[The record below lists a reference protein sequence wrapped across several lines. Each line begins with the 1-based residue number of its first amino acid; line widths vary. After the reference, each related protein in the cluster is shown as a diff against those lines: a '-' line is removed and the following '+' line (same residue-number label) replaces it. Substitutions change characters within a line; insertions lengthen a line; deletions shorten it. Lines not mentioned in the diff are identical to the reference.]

1 MCRVLG
7 VSQSGFFAW
16 QDRAA
21 CQRQR
26 QDMVYLAHIRTA
38 FALSNGTYGSPRM
51 HRDLVDESH
60 AIGRHRTARLMRE
73 NQLIARPRRR
83 FKRTTDSEHAWPV
96 APNLVAQDFT
106 TEGPDRKWG
115 ADISYIWTAEGWLY
129 LAVVLDLF
137 SRRVVRWATSDRL
150 KRGLAVEALH
160 RALVARNLTVGV
172 PQDVS
177 DAIFSLVNDADPT
190 KKALFSLSGITTG
203 TTRTFTLP
211 NTSSELAIL
220 AGTQTFTGNKTFS
233 GTLTASGTVTVPAAS
248 ASIGTATTTATY
260 GMGTGAT
267 TTGVTK
273 TVNLGTGGA
282 SGSTTIVNIG
292 STTAG
297 AGGTTVVNTPT
308 VTFANAVTQ
317 VGMPQA
323 NLTAQLLGLGGAT
336 ADSTN
341 RLSVNTPALLFNNA
355 GAGIEAT
362 FNKAVAGNDAAFA
375 FKTGFSARAL
385 IGLLGND
392 DFGFKVSPDGS
403 AFFDALKIDR
413 TNGQMELPQPTI
425 LPGLSSA
432 PSPPPTGKAAVY
444 ARNRAGAP
452 WIDVMR
458 PSGRDFPLQPHFG
471 VNRIANWSPSV
482 TTTITTE
489 GLPITSV
496 GTVSHPTLAATNLAA
511 SMRRWRLTSAAV
523 VDSAADQR
531 SAGWACWRGNA
542 TGLGGWTF
550 VTRIS
555 LTTLQATGMGLFGLY
570 GSTAALAT
578 TLTLATAINCIGI
591 GFQRG
596 THTRW
601 QLVANDGTGAPTLT
615 DMGASF
621 AIATGGVLTLYIA
634 APPNGS
640 SVWVRVV
647 DEVSGAVFEQEISAD
662 LPANTQFLS
671 PRLFMNNGATAAAV
685 AYDCSGVYVETDY

>member
-1 MCRVLG
+1 MSDTSTHLG
-7 VSQSGFFAW
+7 LPYLLAAQAQKHVTHNEALRLLDAMVQLSAL
-16 QDRAA
+16 DR
-21 CQRQR
+21 
-26 QDMVYLAHIRTA
+26 T
-38 FALSNGTYGSPRM
+38 
-51 HRDLVDESH
+51 
-60 AIGRHRTARLMRE
+60 
-73 NQLIARPRRR
+73 
-83 FKRTTDSEHAWPV
+83 RTTPPV
-96 APNLVAQDFT
+96 SPADGDRHLVAS
-106 TEGPDRKWG
+106 G
-115 ADISYIWTAEGWLY
+115 AAGLWAGWDLNVAFWVDGVWLRLVPRQGWLVWI
-129 LAVVLDLF
+129 AAEHVF
-137 SRRVVRWATSDRL
+137 
-150 KRGLAVEALH
+150 
-160 RALVARNLTVGV
+160 LVWNGSAWDPVGV

-203 TTRTFTLP
+203 TTRTYTLP

-233 GTLTASGTVTVPAAS
+233 GTLTASATVTVSATS

-282 SGSTTIVNIG
+282 SGSTTVVNIG
-292 STTAG
+292 SATAG

-323 NLTAQLLGLGGAT
+323 NLTVQLLGLGGAT
-336 ADSTN
+336 ADSYN
-341 RLSVNTPALLFNNA
+341 RVSVNSPALLFNNA

-362 FNKAVAGNDAAFA
+362 VNKAAAGNDAAFA

-385 IGLLGND
+385 LGLLGND
-392 DFGFKVSPDGS
+392 DFSFKVSPDGS
-403 AFFDALKIDR
+403 AFFDAIKVDR
-413 TNGQMELPQPTI
+413 TNGQVELPQPTI
-425 LPGLSSA
+425 LPGLSAA
-432 PSPPPTGKAAVY
+432 PSAPPTGKAAIY

-489 GLPITSV
+489 VLPITSV

-523 VDSAADQR
+523 VDSVADQR

-542 TGLGGWTF
+542 AGLGGWTF

-555 LTTLQATGMGLFGLY
+555 LTTLQATGMGFFGLY

-578 TLTLATAINCIGI
+578 TLTLTTVINCIGI

-601 QLVANDGTGAPTLT
+601 QLVTNDGTGAPTLT

-621 AIATGGVLTLYIA
+621 GIATGGVLTLFIA

-647 DEVSGAVFEQEISAD
+647 DEVSGAVFEQEITAD

-671 PRLFMNNGATAAAV
+671 PRLFLNNGATAAAV
-685 AYDCSGVYVETDY
+685 AYDCSGVYIETDY

>member
-1 MCRVLG
+1 VGSNVAFWVDG
-7 VSQSGFFAW
+7 VW
-16 QDRAA
+16 LR
-21 CQRQR
+21 
-26 QDMVYLAHIRTA
+26 
-38 FALSNGTYGSPRM
+38 
-51 HRDLVDESH
+51 LVP
-60 AIGRHRTARLMRE
+60 
-73 NQLIARPRRR
+73 RPR
-83 FKRTTDSEHAWPV
+83 W
-96 APNLVAQDFT
+96 LVWIAAEQAFVV
-106 TEGPDRKWG
+106 
-115 ADISYIWTAEGWLY
+115 WTASAW
-129 LAVVLDLF
+129 DP
-137 SRRVVRWATSDRL
+137 
-150 KRGLAVEALH
+150 
-160 RALVARNLTVGV
+160 VGV

-203 TTRTFTLP
+203 TTRTYTLP

-220 AGTQTFTGNKTFS
+220 AGTQTFTG
-233 GTLTASGTVTVPAAS
+233 TLTASGTVTVSAAS

-260 GMGTGAT
+260 GMGTCAA

-282 SGSTTIVNIG
+282 SGSTTVVNIG
-292 STTAG
+292 SATAG
-297 AGGTTVVNTPT
+297 AAGMTVVSTPT

-323 NLTAQLLGLGGAT
+323 NLSAQMLGLGGAT
-336 ADSTN
+336 ADSYN
-341 RLSVNTPALLFNNA
+341 RVSVNTPALLLNNA

-362 FNKAVAGNDAAFA
+362 VNKVASGNDAAFA

-392 DFGFKVSPDGS
+392 DFSVKVSPDGS

-413 TNGQMELPQPTI
+413 TSGQVELPQPTI
-425 LPGLSSA
+425 LPGLAAA
-432 PSPPPTGKAAVY
+432 PSPPPSGKIAVY

-471 VNRIANWSPSV
+471 VNRIANWSPSI

-489 GLPITSV
+489 GLPITNV

-523 VDSAADQR
+523 VDSVADQR

-542 TGLGGWTF
+542 AGLGGWTF

-555 LTTLQATGMGLFGLY
+555 LTTLQATGMGFFGLY

-578 TLTLATAINCIGI
+578 TLTLAAAINCIGI

-601 QLVANDGTGAPTLT
+601 QLVANDATGAPTLT

-621 AIATGGVLTLYIA
+621 GIATGGVLTLFIA
-634 APPNGS
+634 AAPNGS
-640 SVWVRVV
+640 SVWLRVV
-647 DEVSGAVFEQEISAD
+647 DEASSAVFEQEITAD

-671 PRLFMNNGATAAAV
+671 PRLFMNNGATTAAV
-685 AYDCSGVYVETDY
+685 AYDCSGVYVETDF

>member
-1 MCRVLG
+1 MSDITTHLLLPYILASQAQKHVTHNEALRLLDAMVQLSVLDRTRTIPPVSPVDGDRHIVASGATGLWSGWDLNVAFWVDG
-7 VSQSGFFAW
+7 VW
-16 QDRAA
+16 MRL
-21 CQRQR
+21 
-26 QDMVYLAHIRTA
+26 V
-38 FALSNGTYGSPRM
+38 PR
-51 HRDLVDESH
+51 
-60 AIGRHRTARLMRE
+60 
-73 NQLIARPRRR
+73 P
-83 FKRTTDSEHAWPV
+83 
-96 APNLVAQDFT
+96 
-106 TEGPDRKWG
+106 
-115 ADISYIWTAEGWLY
+115 GWL
-129 LAVVLDLF
+129 AWIAAEQAFVVWNG
-137 SRRVVRWATSDRL
+137 SAW
-150 KRGLAVEALH
+150 GL
-160 RALVARNLTVGV
+160 VGEPV
-172 PQDVS
+172 DVS
-177 DAIFSLVNDADPT
+177 DAVFSLVNDADPT

-211 NTSSELAIL
+211 NTTSELAIL
-220 AGTQTFTGNKTFS
+220 AGTQTFTGNKTFT
-233 GTLTASGTVTVPAAS
+233 GTLTASGTVTVSAA
-248 ASIGTATTTATY
+248 AATIGTATTTATY

-267 TTGVTK
+267 ATGVTK

-282 SGSTTIVNIG
+282 SGSTTVVNIG
-292 STTAG
+292 PVAAG

-336 ADSTN
+336 ADSYN
-341 RLSVNTPALLFNNA
+341 RLSINTPAMLFNNA

-362 FNKAVAGNDAAFA
+362 VNKAAPANDAAFA

-385 IGLLGND
+385 IGLLGSDN
-392 DFGFKVSPDGS
+392 FGFKVSPDGS
-403 AFFDALKIDR
+403 AFYEAITIDR
-413 TNGQMELPQPTI
+413 TTGQVELPQPTI
-425 LPGLSSA
+425 LPGLAAA
-432 PSPPPTGKAAVY
+432 PAPPPTGKIAVY

-452 WIDVMR
+452 WVDVMR

-523 VDSAADQR
+523 VDSVAEQR

-542 TGLGGWTF
+542 AGLGGWTF
-550 VTRIS
+550 VTRLS
-555 LTTLQATGMGLFGLY
+555 LTTLQATGMGFFGLY

-578 TLTLATAINCIGI
+578 TLTLATVLNCVGI

-596 THTRW
+596 THANW

-621 AIATGGVLTLYIA
+621 VIATGGVLTLYVAA
-634 APPNGS
+634 APNAA
-640 SVWVRVV
+640 SVWVRLVN
-647 DEVSGAVFEQEISAD
+647 EVSGAVFEAEINAD
-662 LPANTQFLS
+662 LPASTQFLS
-671 PRLFMNNGATAAAV
+671 PRLYLNTGATAAAV

>member
-1 MCRVLG
+1 MSDTSTHLGLPYLLAAQAQKHVTHNEALRLLDAMVQLSVL
-7 VSQSGFFAW
+7 
-16 QDRAA
+16 DR
-21 CQRQR
+21 
-26 QDMVYLAHIRTA
+26 M
-38 FALSNGTYGSPRM
+38 
-51 HRDLVDESH
+51 
-60 AIGRHRTARLMRE
+60 
-73 NQLIARPRRR
+73 
-83 FKRTTDSEHAWPV
+83 RTTPPASPADGDRHLLASGATGIWAGWDLNV
-96 APNLVAQDFT
+96 AFWVDGVWMRLVPRQ
-106 TEGPDRKWG
+106 
-115 ADISYIWTAEGWLY
+115 GWLVWI
-129 LAVVLDLF
+129 AAEQVFVVWNGSAWDP
-137 SRRVVRWATSDRL
+137 
-150 KRGLAVEALH
+150 
-160 RALVARNLTVGV
+160 VGV

-233 GTLTASGTVTVPAAS
+233 GTLTASGTVTVSAAS

-282 SGSTTIVNIG
+282 SGSTTVVNIG
-292 STTAG
+292 SATAG

-336 ADSTN
+336 ADSYN
-341 RLSVNTPALLFNNA
+341 RVSVNTPALLFNNA

-362 FNKAVAGNDAAFA
+362 VNKAAAGNDAAFA
-375 FKTGFSARAL
+375 FKTGFSVRAL

-392 DFGFKVSPDGS
+392 DFSLKVSPDGS
-403 AFFDALKIDR
+403 AFFDAIKVDR
-413 TNGQMELPQPTI
+413 TNGQVELPQPTI
-425 LPGLSSA
+425 LPGLSAA
-432 PSPPPTGKAAVY
+432 PTPPPAGKAAIY
-444 ARNRAGAP
+444 ARSRAGAP

-482 TTTITTE
+482 STTITTE
-489 GLPITSV
+489 GLPITNV
-496 GTVSHPTLAATNLAA
+496 GTASHPMLAATNLAA

-523 VDSAADQR
+523 VNSVAEQF

-555 LTTLQATGMGLFGLY
+555 LTTLQATGMGFFGLY

-578 TLTLATAINCIGI
+578 TLALAAAINCIGI

-621 AIATGGVLTLYIA
+621 GIATGGVLTLFIA

-647 DEVSGAVFEQEISAD
+647 DEVSGAVFEQEITAD
-662 LPANTQFLS
+662 LPTNTQFLS

-685 AYDCSGVYVETDY
+685 AYDCSGVYVETDF

>member
-1 MCRVLG
+1 VASGATGLWAGCDLNVAFWVDG
-7 VSQSGFFAW
+7 VWMRLVPRPGWLVWIASEQ
-16 QDRAA
+16 
-21 CQRQR
+21 
-26 QDMVYLAHIRTA
+26 A
-38 FALSNGTYGSPRM
+38 FAVWNGS
-51 HRDLVDESH
+51 
-60 AIGRHRTARLMRE
+60 
-73 NQLIARPRRR
+73 
-83 FKRTTDSEHAWPV
+83 AWDP
-96 APNLVAQDFT
+96 
-106 TEGPDRKWG
+106 
-115 ADISYIWTAEGWLY
+115 
-129 LAVVLDLF
+129 
-137 SRRVVRWATSDRL
+137 
-150 KRGLAVEALH
+150 
-160 RALVARNLTVGV
+160 VGV

-233 GTLTASGTVTVPAAS
+233 GTLTASGTVTVSAAS
-248 ASIGTATTTATY
+248 ATIGTATTTATY

-273 TVNLGTGGA
+273 SVNLGTGGA
-282 SGSTTIVNIG
+282 SGSTTVVNIG
-292 STTAG
+292 SATAG

-336 ADSTN
+336 ADSYN
-341 RLSVNTPALLFNNA
+341 RVSVNTPALLFNNA

-362 FNKAVAGNDAAFA
+362 FNKAAAGNDAAFA

-392 DFGFKVSPDGS
+392 DFSFKVSPDGS
-403 AFFDALKIDR
+403 AFFDAIKVDR
-413 TNGQMELPQPTI
+413 TNGQVELPQPTI
-425 LPGLSSA
+425 LPGLSVA

-523 VDSAADQR
+523 VDSAAEQR

-542 TGLGGWTF
+542 AGLGGWTF

-555 LTTLQATGMGLFGLY
+555 LTTLQATGMGFFGLY

-578 TLTLATAINCIGI
+578 TLTLAAAINCIGI

-621 AIATGGVLTLYIA
+621 AIATGGVLTMFIA

-647 DEVSGAVFEQEISAD
+647 DEVSGAVFEQEITAD

>member
-1 MCRVLG
+1 MSDTSTHLGLPYLLAAQAQKHVTHNEALRVLD
-7 VSQSGFFAW
+7 VMVQLSVL
-16 QDRAA
+16 DR
-21 CQRQR
+21 
-26 QDMVYLAHIRTA
+26 IRTTPPA
-38 FALSNGTYGSPRM
+38 SP
-51 HRDLVDESH
+51 VD
-60 AIGRHRTARLMRE
+60 GDRH
-73 NQLIARPRRR
+73 
-83 FKRTTDSEHAWPV
+83 
-96 APNLVAQDFT
+96 LVAS
-106 TEGPDRKWG
+106 G
-115 ADISYIWTAEGWLY
+115 ASGIWAGWDLNVAFWVDGVWMRLVPRQGWLVWI
-129 LAVVLDLF
+129 ASEQAFVVWNGSAWDP
-137 SRRVVRWATSDRL
+137 
-150 KRGLAVEALH
+150 
-160 RALVARNLTVGV
+160 VGV

-190 KKALFSLSGITTG
+190 KKVLFSLSGITTG

-233 GTLTASGTVTVPAAS
+233 GTLTASGTVTVSAAS
-248 ASIGTATTTATY
+248 ANIGTASTTATY

-282 SGSTTIVNIG
+282 SGSTTVVNIG
-292 STTAG
+292 SATAG
-297 AGGTTVVNTPT
+297 ANGTAVVNTPT

-336 ADSTN
+336 ADSYN
-341 RLSVNTPALLFNNA
+341 RVSVNTPALLFNNA

-362 FNKAVAGNDAAFA
+362 VNKVAAANDAAFA
-375 FKTGFSARAL
+375 FKTSFSARAL

-392 DFGFKVSPDGS
+392 DFSFKVSPDGA

-413 TNGQMELPQPTI
+413 TNGQVELPQPTI
-425 LPGLSSA
+425 LPGLSAAPSA
-432 PSPPPTGKAAVY
+432 PPSGKAALY

-482 TTTITTE
+482 TTTITTD

-496 GTVSHPTLAATNLAA
+496 GTVSTPTLAATNLAA

-523 VDSAADQR
+523 VDSAAEQR
-531 SAGWACWRGNA
+531 SAGWACWRGNTA
-542 TGLGGWTF
+542 GLGGWTY

-555 LTTLQATGMGLFGLY
+555 LTTLQATGMGFFGLY

-621 AIATGGVLTLYIA
+621 GIATGGVLTLFIA

-647 DEVSGAVFEQEISAD
+647 DEVSGALFEQEVTAD

-685 AYDCSGVYVETDY
+685 AYDCSGVYLETDY